1 VVGKSEQT
9 TAVKTLISRGFK
21 IILYAKV
28 LNLNSARFG
37 LKKNTGPLEEFF
49 FKSSGFQFVFHKC

>member
-9 TAVKTLISRGFK
+9 TAVKTTISRCFR
-21 IILYAKV
+21 IILHTKV

-49 FKSSGFQFVFHKC
+49 LNLQIFNFE